1 MTGFQHAGVTKGMM
15 IVLGLT
21 TLSASLLDVK
31 PYLHLQLVPHIT
43 KYYQIWRIAIHP
55 FAFANSTE
63 LLLGELLLY
72 NAGASVERAFGSRK
86 YASFILVSSL
96 LSTLLASVL
105 IVLFHSVGLNSIP
118 AGPYGVIFS
127 LLWQQY
133 RIFPSLYHFRVLGI
147 EFSSKAFGWIMA
159 SLLIFSN
166 PPSSILISL
175 CGIAAGF
182 IYRTDTLFPLPSLSI
197 SRRRLL
203 TRRPLK
209 SYRIPLSLQL
219 LLARLFSP
227 LAEGSHAPRRSQ
239 RVLPGQSGTSTTTA
253 TAISTGLGGGA
264 GRGGGGTTRPTL
276 RSLLSS
282 RLAADPT
289 TTGGG
294 ANAAAATAAAAAGTP
309 NRGGRRGNIGLG
321 VQTGPA
327 ASPVQGPGQAHG
339 LTGVS
344 DLDDREQMTSRSED
358 AREPGSATAA
368 MGEWVSE
375 MTGRGGARAPTE
387 EEIGA
392 LSSMFPNLGR
402 DTIVRAL
409 QRSDYNT
416 AQAVEALLEE
426 SG

>member
-15 IVLGLT
+15 IMLGLT
-21 TLSASLLDVK
+21 TLSASLLDIK

-43 KYYQIWRIAIHP
+43 KYHQIWRIAIHP

-63 LLLGELLLY
+63 LVLGELLLY
-72 NAGASVERAFGSRK
+72 NAGTSVERAFGSRK

-96 LSTLLASVL
+96 LSTLLASIIIIL
-105 IVLFHSVGLNSIP
+105 LHSIGLNSIP

-147 EFSSKAFGWIMA
+147 EFSSKAFHWIMA
-159 SLLIFSN
+159 SQLILSN

-175 CGIAAGF
+175 CGLAAGY

-203 TRRPLK
+203 TRRSLK
-209 SYRIPLSLQL
+209 SYRIPLSLHL

-239 RVLPGQSGTSTTTA
+239 RVLPGQSATRASTTTA
-253 TAISTGLGGGA
+253 INAGLT
-264 GRGGGGTTRPTL
+264 GGTTRPTL

-282 RLAADPT
+282 RLNAEPNPT
-289 TTGGG
+289 GAGTFG
-294 ANAAAATAAAAAGTP
+294 ANVAGTP
-309 NRGGRRGNIGLG
+309 TRAGLRRGNVGLG
-321 VQTGPA
+321 VQTGTP
-327 ASPVQGPGQAHG
+327 ASPLQPFQGAGSRGIPGSVDRDQ
-339 LTGVS
+339 TGRGRGQGVG
-344 DLDDREQMTSRSED
+344 ED
-358 AREPGSATAA
+358 VRDREPGSATAA

-375 MTGRGGARAPTE
+375 ITGRGGARAPTE

-392 LSSMFPNLGR
+392 LSSMFPNLAR

>member
-1 MTGFQHAGVTKGMM
+1 MM

-21 TLSASLLDVK
+21 TLSASLLDIK

-43 KYYQIWRIAIHP
+43 KYHQIWRIAIHP

-72 NAGASVERAFGSRK
+72 NAGTSVERAFGSRK

-96 LSTLLASVL
+96 LSTLFASVI
-105 IVLFHSVGLNSIP
+105 IVLLHSVGLNSIP

-147 EFSSKAFGWIMA
+147 EFSSKAFNWILA
-159 SLLIFSN
+159 SQLVLSN

-175 CGIAAGF
+175 CGLVAGY

-203 TRRPLK
+203 TRRSLK
-209 SYRIPLSLQL
+209 SYRIPLSLHL
-219 LLARLFSP
+219 LLARLFTP
-227 LAEGSHAPRRSQ
+227 LAEGSHPPRRSQ
-239 RVLPGQSGTSTTTA
+239 RVLPGQSASGTTS
-253 TAISTGLGGGA
+253 AINSGPGLRGGGA
-264 GRGGGGTTRPTL
+264 GATRPTL

-282 RLAADPT
+282 RLAAEPGPAG
-289 TTGGG
+289 TGNGS
-294 ANAAAATAAAAAGTP
+294 TIAGTP
-309 NRGGRRGNIGLG
+309 
-321 VQTGPA
+321 
-327 ASPVQGPGQAHG
+327 
-339 LTGVS
+339 
-344 DLDDREQMTSRSED
+344 
-358 AREPGSATAA
+358 EPGSASAA

-402 DTIVRAL
+402 ETIVRAL